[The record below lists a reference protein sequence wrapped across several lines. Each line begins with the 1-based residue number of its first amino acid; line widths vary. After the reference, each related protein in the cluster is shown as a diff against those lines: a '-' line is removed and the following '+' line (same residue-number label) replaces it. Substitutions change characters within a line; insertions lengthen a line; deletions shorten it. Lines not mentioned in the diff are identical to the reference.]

1 LLLQVQQVITI
12 QSCLIHIHHAQSLAQ
27 EMDTHTHT
35 HTAETEG
42 EPAKF
47 LLTLLVDQFI

>member
-27 EMDTHTHT
+27 EMDTHTHSERERERGTCT
-35 HTAETEG
+35 HT
-42 EPAKF
+42 
-47 LLTLLVDQFI
+47 QSRN